1 MKLNTGWALP
11 VVILAGALSMAGATG
26 GGMDPDQQALPA
38 GVTQAMIDQGKTLF
52 HGPAL
57 CSSCHGE
64 NGVGTAIGPKFD
76 DQVWL
81 HSDGTYPAI
90 LETIKVGVT
99 TPKES
104 MIPML
109 AKGGSGITDDQAAQ
123 VAAYVWRL
131 SHP

>member
-1 MKLNTGWALP
+1 MKKTGWALP
-11 VVILAGALSMAGATG
+11 VAILAGALTLGASDASAQT
-26 GGMDPDQQALPA
+26 ALPS
-38 GVTQAMIDQGKTLF
+38 GVTQAMVDAGKTLY
-52 HGPAL
+52 HGAAL

-64 NGVGTAIGPKFD
+64 NGAGTAIGPKFN

-81 HSDGTYPAI
+81 HSDGSFPAI
-90 LETIKVGVT
+90 VNTIKTGVQ

-109 AKGGSGITDDQAAQ
+109 AKGGSGITDEQAAQ

-131 SHP
+131 AHP

>member
-1 MKLNTGWALP
+1 
-11 VVILAGALSMAGATG
+11 
-26 GGMDPDQQALPA
+26 
-38 GVTQAMIDQGKTLF
+38 MIDEGQVLY

-64 NGVGTAIGPKFD
+64 NGVGTAIGPDLTD
-76 DQVWL
+76 DTWL
-81 HSDGTYPAI
+81 HSDGAYPAI
-90 LETIKVGVT
+90 LTTIIDGVA
-99 TPKES
+99 TPMES

-131 SHP
+131 ANP

>member
-1 MKLNTGWALP
+1 MKKTGWALP
-11 VVILAGALSMAGATG
+11 VVILAGALSLGAT
-26 GGMDPDQQALPA
+26 DASAQTALPS
-38 GVTQAMIDQGKTLF
+38 GVTQAMVDGGKTLY
-52 HGPAL
+52 HGAAL

-64 NGVGTAIGPKFD
+64 NGVGTAIGPKFND
-76 DQVWL
+76 NVWL
-81 HSDGTYPAI
+81 HSDGAFPAI
-90 LETIKVGVT
+90 LNTIKTGVQ

-109 AKGGSGITDDQAAQ
+109 AKGGSGITDEQSAQ

>member
-1 MKLNTGWALP
+1 MKKTGWALP
-11 VVILAGALSMAGATG
+11 VAILAGALTLGASDASAQT
-26 GGMDPDQQALPA
+26 ALPS
-38 GVTQAMIDQGKTLF
+38 GVTQAMVDAGKTLY
-52 HGPAL
+52 HGAAL

-64 NGVGTAIGPKFD
+64 NGAGTAIGPKFN

-81 HSDGTYPAI
+81 HSDGSYTAI
-90 LETIKVGVT
+90 ANTIKTGVQ

-109 AKGGSGITDDQAAQ
+109 AKGGSGITDEQVNQ

>member
-1 MKLNTGWALP
+1 MKKTGWALP
-11 VVILAGALSMAGATG
+11 VAILAGALTLGASDASAQT
-26 GGMDPDQQALPA
+26 ALPS
-38 GVTQAMIDQGKTLF
+38 GVTQAMVDAGKTLY
-52 HGPAL
+52 HGAAL

-64 NGVGTAIGPKFD
+64 NGAGTAIGPKFD
-76 DQVWL
+76 DTVWL
-81 HSDGTYPAI
+81 HSDGSFPAI
-90 LETIKVGVT
+90 VNQIKVGVQ

-109 AKGGSGITDDQAAQ
+109 AKGGSGITDEQVNQ

>member
-1 MKLNTGWALP
+1 MKKTGWALP
-11 VVILAGALSMAGATG
+11 VAILAGALTLGASDASAQT
-26 GGMDPDQQALPA
+26 ALPS
-38 GVTQAMIDQGKTLF
+38 GVTQAMVDAGKTLY
-52 HGPAL
+52 HGAAL

-64 NGVGTAIGPKFD
+64 NGAGTAIGPKFND
-76 DQVWL
+76 NVWL
-81 HSDGTYPAI
+81 HSDGSFPAI
-90 LETIKVGVT
+90 ANQIKTGVQ

-109 AKGGSGITDDQAAQ
+109 AKGGSGITDEQVNQ

>member
-1 MKLNTGWALP
+1 MKRNTGWVLP
-11 VVILAGALSMAGATG
+11 VAILAGALTLGAADVSAQT
-26 GGMDPDQQALPA
+26 ALPS
-38 GVTQAMIDQGKTLF
+38 GVTQAMVDAGKTLYD
-52 HGPAL
+52 GPAL
-57 CSSCHGE
+57 CSSCHGPA
-64 NGVGTAIGPKFD
+64 GAGTAIGPKFT

-81 HSDGTYPAI
+81 HSDGSYPAI
-90 LETIKVGVT
+90 LNTIKVGVT

-109 AKGGSGITDDQAAQ
+109 AKGGSGITDEQAAQ

>member
-1 MKLNTGWALP
+1 MKKTVWALP
-11 VVILAGALSMAGATG
+11 VAILAGALTLGAADASAQT
-26 GGMDPDQQALPA
+26 ALPT
-38 GVTQAMIDQGKTLF
+38 GVTQAMIDQGKTLY

-64 NGVGTAIGPKFD
+64 NGAGTAIGPKFN
-76 DQVWL
+76 DQTWL
-81 HSDGTYPAI
+81 HSDGSYPAI
-90 LETIKVGVT
+90 LNTIKVGVQ

>member
-1 MKLNTGWALP
+1 MKKTGWALP
-11 VVILAGALSMAGATG
+11 VVILAGALSLGAS
-26 GGMDPDQQALPA
+26 DASAQAALPS
-38 GVTQAMIDQGKTLF
+38 GVTQAMVDQGKTLF

-64 NGVGTAIGPKFD
+64 NGAGTAIGPKFND
-76 DQVWL
+76 TVWL
-81 HSDGTYPAI
+81 HSDGSYPAI
-90 LETIKVGVT
+90 LNTIKTGVQ

>member
-1 MKLNTGWALP
+1 MKRNTGWALP
-11 VVILAGALSMAGATG
+11 VAILAGALTLGASDASAQT
-26 GGMDPDQQALPA
+26 ALPS
-38 GVTQAMIDQGKTLF
+38 GVTQAMVDAGKTLY

-64 NGVGTAIGPKFD
+64 NGAGTAIGPKFS

-81 HSDGTYPAI
+81 HSDGSYPKI

>member
-1 MKLNTGWALP
+1 MKRNAGWALP
-11 VVILAGALSMAGATG
+11 VAIVAGAFTLAGATAP
-26 GGMDPDQQALPA
+26 DPDQALPQ
-38 GVTQAMIDQGKTLF
+38 GVTQAMIDQGKTLY
-52 HGPAL
+52 HGQAL

-64 NGVGTAIGPKFD
+64 NGAGTAIGPNLA
-76 DQVWL
+76 DQTWL
-81 HSDGTYPAI
+81 HSDGSFPAI
-90 LETIKVGVT
+90 VKTINEGVP

-109 AKGGSGITDDQAAQ
+109 AKGGSGITDEQSSQ